1 MCNNCFV
8 FLFLTFLINGMVA
21 FYNVLM
27 EARQIHEINSI
38 NFIILKSQNCLFIK
52 GCSIREL

>member
-1 MCNNCFV
+1 MCNNCFFV
-8 FLFLTFLINGMVA
+8 FFIPDIFNKWMVA

-38 NFIILKSQNCLFIK
+38 NFII
-52 GCSIREL
+52 

>member
-1 MCNNCFV
+1 MCNNCFFV

-52 GCSIREL
+52 GCL